1 MSVDSIPCFELR
13 ARELNV
19 DQHLPLLRA
28 KGWTS
33 FGTFAFASDYIPG
46 VGDPSTFTTDVI
58 IPLFGDADHVDKV
71 SLRRLFFESFSLVA
85 RDMQRRV
92 EGMDS
97 DKPRAV
103 PNPERNSRR
112 ERAQARLKGLK
123 LEGELEPSHFLQDL
137 CFELWDTNS
146 VRYVP
151 WESCSKRDA
160 EMDGIKTLRAWKP
173 DVNGIVREQETQE
186 PQQADLKSDLLLSYA
201 LRRRGIALEMADVC
215 SFETHE
221 ALIELLL
228 SSLLR
233 PAPGGYSKITIE
245 QLHRADR
252 EVWRYLALSC
262 RGGIRRG
269 ADGLRPLDSAIPL
282 ALLDPTV
289 RMFLHPLPSS
299 GSAPKSGQIQENTAG
314 SGQKRRA
321 DNLAA
326 ENKRLRAEL
335 AAASQGG
342 GGKGGGKQK
351 GKKQKGR
358 GTSADQFRPKMP
370 AGLIGKSYR
379 TSDGNPIC
387 FSFNLPCGCSGAQ
400 PGGTCSKGA
409 HVCAEPGCSA
419 KHSLTQ
425 HA

>member
-1 MSVDSIPCFELR
+1 MLG
-13 ARELNV
+13 AR
-19 DQHLPLLRA
+19 
-28 KGWTS
+28 
-33 FGTFAFASDYIPG
+33 
-46 VGDPSTFTTDVI
+46 VG
-58 IPLFGDADHVDKV
+58 L
-71 SLRRLFFESFSLVA
+71 SLTLW
-85 RDMQRRV
+85 
-92 EGMDS
+92 
-97 DKPRAV
+97 
-103 PNPERNSRR
+103 
-112 ERAQARLKGLK
+112 
-123 LEGELEPSHFLQDL
+123 LQVRPAGADL
-137 CFELWDTNS
+137 CACALWRLWPLGGRLWG
-146 VRYVP
+146 VWALWRVG
-151 WESCSKRDA
+151 KRD
-160 EMDGIKTLRAWKP
+160 
-173 DVNGIVREQETQE
+173 
-186 PQQADLKSDLLLSYA
+186 
-201 LRRRGIALEMADVC
+201 
-215 SFETHE
+215 
-221 ALIELLL
+221 
-228 SSLLR
+228 
-233 PAPGGYSKITIE
+233 
-245 QLHRADR
+245 ADR

-289 RMFLHPLPSS
+289 RMFLHPLPGS
-299 GSAPKSGQIQENTAG
+299 GSAPKSGQTQENAPG

-419 KHSLTQ
+419 NHSLQQ